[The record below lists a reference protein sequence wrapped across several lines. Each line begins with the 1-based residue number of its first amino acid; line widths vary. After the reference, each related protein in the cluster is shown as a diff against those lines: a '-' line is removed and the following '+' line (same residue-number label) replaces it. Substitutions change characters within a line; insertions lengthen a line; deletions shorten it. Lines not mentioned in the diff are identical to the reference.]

1 MHEDISAVPPR
12 SRSLPPV
19 ALRGRGLRLVAA
31 VWLQWLKHRW
41 WRWGPMA
48 LNRQAVT
55 AGGRRRAVGYY
66 VAAVVASL
74 SWESM
79 AQLASSAICV
89 WFTRV

>member
-1 MHEDISAVPPR
+1 
-12 SRSLPPV
+12 
-19 ALRGRGLRLVAA
+19 
-31 VWLQWLKHRW
+31 
-41 WRWGPMA
+41 MA